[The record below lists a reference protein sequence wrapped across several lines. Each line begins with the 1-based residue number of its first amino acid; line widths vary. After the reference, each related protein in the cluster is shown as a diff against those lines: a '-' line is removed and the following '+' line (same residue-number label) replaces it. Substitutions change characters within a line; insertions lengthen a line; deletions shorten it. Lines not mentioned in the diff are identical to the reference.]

1 MPSENPSQ
9 SAPVAIFEQHQHPS
23 HLGEELRALGL
34 SGRQVQALFVGE
46 ALVLGL
52 AGAVLGLWTASAA
65 LYGRVKRWFR
75 THREKPGNW

>member
-1 MPSENPSQ
+1 MHTLEW
-9 SAPVAIFEQHQHPS
+9 AT
-23 HLGEELRALGL
+23 RW
-34 SGRQVQALFVGE
+34 
-46 ALVLGL
+46 VLGFSQF